1 MINLSKKAAK
11 RFNIRWLDLEDQSGD
26 FWKIDVIMVSHY
38 PVLLIVHEYT
48 LYTLVRR
55 KVNFKTIEDVVE
67 EIKHFCPWYRCP
79 KKLIIGKNTNKK
91 LNGAIT
97 EMKRITAGTY
107 YSDFTSEMEK
117 RINMSIYS
125 YLSAEKYNYGNP
137 LKSIEK
143 YKNGEMPWL
152 SKIN

>member
-11 RFNIRWLDLEDQSGD
+11 RFNIKWTDLKEQSGD

-48 LYTLVRR
+48 LFALVRR
-55 KVNFKTIEDVVE
+55 KTKFNTIDDVVE
-67 EIKHFCPWYRCP
+67 EIKHSCPWYRCP
-79 KKLIIGKNTNKK
+79 KKVIIGKNRNRK

-107 YSDFTSEMEK
+107 SSNFTSEIEK
-117 RINMSIYS
+117 RIHMSIYS
-125 YLSAEKYNYGNP
+125 YLSAR
-137 LKSIEK
+137 
-143 YKNGEMPWL
+143 
-152 SKIN
+152 KI